1 MNVSI
6 LRLLFDFG
14 LVILIWL
21 VQLVIYPSF
30 LFYSKE
36 QLISWHRKYTVGIS
50 FVVIPLMFGQL
61 IIAIIQL
68 INGMTIYT
76 ISSMVLIILV
86 WTSTFIQFVPMH
98 NKIASGNSTTKVLYQ
113 LVKQNWLRTTLWTII
128 FICSALTFL

>member
-6 LRLLFDFG
+6 LRLFFDFG

-36 QLISWHRKYTVGIS
+36 QLIPWHQKYTVGIS
-50 FVVIPLMFGQL
+50 FIVIPLMFGQL
-61 IIAIIQL
+61 ILAILQL
-68 INGMTIYT
+68 INEMTIYT

-86 WTSTFIQFVPMH
+86 WTSTFIVFVPMH
-98 NKIASGNSTTKVLYQ
+98 NKIASGDGNTKVLHQ
-113 LVKQNWLRTTLWTII
+113 LVKQNWLRTIVWTII
-128 FICSALTFL
+128 FICTGLAFL